1 MLDII
6 PVQIGEELL
15 HPLIHNLVIGPAVF
29 EFVEKDGSALSGFVF
44 EGGEYGGAEVLF
56 DGFAVA
62 LVEVSGPV
70 VGGSLVAHVVAS
82 YVYSAVVRGLKGG
95 IETIIEG
102 SFQYIN
108 SSLLDHVIPAI
119 LQLND
124 VTIGVA

>member
-1 MLDII
+1 MMLDII
-6 PVQIGEELL
+6 PVQIGEELFQ
-15 HPLIHNLVIGPAVF
+15 PLIHNLVIGPAVF

-82 YVYSAVVRGLKGG
+82 SGVGGLRIGGGRDGMRGCSK
-95 IETIIEG
+95 
-102 SFQYIN
+102 
-108 SSLLDHVIPAI
+108 
-119 LQLND
+119 
-124 VTIGVA
+124 